1 MHLMGHDD
9 MVGRYAQLGS
19 QMPAVFSHMLGI
31 VAAILIDIEFAVVA
45 LAHSA
50 LAGGGES
57 LDP

>member
-9 MVGRYAQLGS
+9 VTRLYAQFGS
-19 QMPAVFSHMLGI
+19 QTPAVFSHMLGI

-57 LDP
+57 LDT